1 MSTTKTKKKAA
12 SKSKAPTAKARSPKA
27 AGKAKKAKP
36 KKAGGEKK
44 PKRVSALDAAAQVL
58 AKAAEPM
65 GAKDLIAA
73 MAEQGLWSSPAG
85 KTPHATL
92 YAAMLREI
100 AKKGNAARF
109 KKVGRDHV
117 VADPQGH
124 LGTHPLGRLPAS
136 QPLHHLKLHIRHDR
150 FILTR
155 NRGETHL
162 RPEAVC
168 AGAPSISAP

>member
-12 SKSKAPTAKARSPKA
+12 SKSKGPTAKARSPKA

-44 PKRVSALDAAAQVL
+44 PKRISALDAAAQIL
-58 AKAAEPM
+58 ETAGKPMKAQE
-65 GAKDLIAA
+65 LIAA

-92 YAAMLREI
+92 YAAMVREI

-109 KKVGRDHV
+109 KKV
-117 VADPQGH
+117 
-124 LGTHPLGRLPAS
+124 
-136 QPLHHLKLHIRHDR
+136 DR
-150 FILTR
+150 GLFAANI
-155 NRGETHL
+155 
-162 RPEAVC
+162 
-168 AGAPSISAP
+168 